1 MSTAAVSKDQPMPLT
16 LPDPDLAPSSK
27 RSSDMLYKEKANLA
41 RIRDNQRRSRA
52 RRKEYL
58 QELETSLRQCE
69 LQGVEA
75 SAEIQTAARKVADEN
90 KKLRA
95 MLAHNGIDSDSI
107 ELFLTTTPVTTAM
120 DSNQHG
126 SVTSNS
132 VHALEQSLNMR
143 RKCCTN
149 MSISTAEVNSTR
161 NKREESSSSA
171 IRSPWNTTT
180 RPESVPQSGNPIIPS
195 ERSRSVARP
204 STADRT
210 SNMEDTNPHS
220 LPRSQPRIAPYVQQV
235 PHNIVANIMPSP
247 SNTQTPDLS
256 PQNFP
261 PTPSYS
267 NFPIISS
274 DEHYLQIQNGR
285 QDQESSIYIPA
296 MNNNLNLNNCSYAA
310 DMITVMAGADSASVR
325 ADLGCLPGMDCN
337 VDNQIV
343 FEVMDRYSGHS

>member
-1 MSTAAVSKDQPMPLT
+1 MSTAA
-16 LPDPDLAPSSK
+16 
-27 RSSDMLYKEKANLA
+27 EKANLA

-58 QELETSLRQCE
+58 QELENSLRQCE

-107 ELFLTTTPVTTAM
+107 ELFLTTTPIASGM
-120 DSNQHG
+120 DCNQHG
-126 SVTSNS
+126 SITGNS
-132 VHALEQSLNMR
+132 VQALEQSLNMR

-149 MSISTAEVNSTR
+149 MSISTTEANIAR
-161 NKREESSSSA
+161 HKRGESSSSA
-171 IRSPWNTTT
+171 TRSPWNTTT
-180 RPESVPQSGNPIIPS
+180 RPESVPQSTNPIIPS

-204 STADRT
+204 STADCT
-210 SNMEDTNPHS
+210 GNPEDTSQPN
-220 LPRSQPRIAPYVQQV
+220 LPRSQPRTAPYVQQV
-235 PHNIVANIMPSP
+235 PRNLVANMMPSP

-256 PQNFP
+256 PQHFP

-267 NFPIISS
+267 NFPVISS
-274 DEHYLQIQNGR
+274 GENYLQMQSGR
-285 QDQESSIYIPA
+285 QETSIYVPA

-310 DMITVMAGADSASVR
+310 DMITVMAGAGADSASVR
-325 ADLGCLPGMDCN
+325 ADLGCLPGMDCD